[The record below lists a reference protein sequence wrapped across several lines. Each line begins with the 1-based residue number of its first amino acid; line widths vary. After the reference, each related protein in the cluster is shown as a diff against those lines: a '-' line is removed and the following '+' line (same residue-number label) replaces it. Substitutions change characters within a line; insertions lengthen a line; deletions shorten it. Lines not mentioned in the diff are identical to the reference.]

1 MAAGCLLAAA
11 AISGFTL
18 FAQVPGVPGAADD
31 ANAVPSLDTGEDE
44 LPALPG
50 TTGPA
55 PGAGNPNA
63 SGFAPRATAAPPGAA
78 PGGVPVPGTG
88 APGALPPSNSG
99 FGAPGGAAPSGAG
112 VVGQG
117 GKGPA
122 RGRSGGAV
130 PGKKPGMSSGSMGGG
145 GAPGMGGMM
154 GAGGGMPMMSGSGM
168 MMPGGGGGMPGIIGL
183 PNSPEMAL
191 DGEIKSALKAY
202 RTHANEPE
210 TRAELVKTISNHI
223 AEQFK
228 IRQERREAEIKAIE
242 TELARVKQ
250 LHESRVANQ
259 EAIIAARLKELL
271 STADGLGW
279 DLPDDSQAAPASGFG
294 AFGGQ
299 GSRR

>member
-1 MAAGCLLAAA
+1 M
-11 AISGFTL
+11 
-18 FAQVPGVPGAADD
+18 
-31 ANAVPSLDTGEDE
+31 N
-44 LPALPG
+44 
-50 TTGPA
+50 
-55 PGAGNPNA
+55 
-63 SGFAPRATAAPPGAA
+63 
-78 PGGVPVPGTG
+78 
-88 APGALPPSNSG
+88 
-99 FGAPGGAAPSGAG
+99 
-112 VVGQG
+112 
-117 GKGPA
+117 
-122 RGRSGGAV
+122 
-130 PGKKPGMSSGSMGGG
+130 GMMQQ
-145 GAPGMGGMM
+145 MMGMM
-154 GAGGGMPMMSGSGM
+154 GGSGQM
-168 MMPGGGGGMPGIIGL
+168 GL
-183 PNSPEMAL
+183 SPEMAL
-191 DGEIKSALKAY
+191 DEEIRSALKAY

-299 GSRR
+299 GNRQ